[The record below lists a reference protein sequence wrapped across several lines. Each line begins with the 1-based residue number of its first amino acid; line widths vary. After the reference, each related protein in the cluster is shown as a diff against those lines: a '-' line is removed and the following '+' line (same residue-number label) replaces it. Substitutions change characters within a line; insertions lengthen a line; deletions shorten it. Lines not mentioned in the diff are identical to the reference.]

1 VGWSQKEKN
10 PMFAMQRGWSMV
22 FAALL
27 LAGCGSAEEPRKP
40 PPVEETVFRDVVVT
54 PQQKARDVQNVVDE
68 QKRATDRAV
77 DEASESGD
85 Q

>member
-1 VGWSQKEKN
+1 
-10 PMFAMQRGWSMV
+10 MFAIQRFG
-22 FAALL
+22 ALL
-27 LAGCGSAEEPRKP
+27 LMSVLLAACGSAEEPRKP

-77 DEASESGD
+77 DEASESG